1 MAQVTD
7 QNTAL
12 AMANQE
18 VVRNNMNPADFDI
31 ALDAAMSQ
39 GEYWMIW
46 YDRKGQ
52 FRAPGGKHAVR
63 INKATG
69 EAVFM
74 KGQ

>member
-7 QNTAL
+7 RNGAL
-12 AMANQE
+12 VVANQE
-18 VVRNNMNPADFDI
+18 FIRNHMDPADFDI
-31 ALDAAMSQ
+31 TLDAGMSQ